1 MYIYI
6 HMYMIYI
13 CIYNIY
19 YIYVYV
25 YIIYIYI
32 YIYIYKIIDKTIV
45 IITFESGR
53 LSLQTQAMIGTGIY
67 ACRIYSPAMKHSDK
81 TRKKKT
87 KC

>member
-1 MYIYI
+1 
-6 HMYMIYI
+6 MYMIYI

-45 IITFESGR
+45 IITF
-53 LSLQTQAMIGTGIY
+53 
-67 ACRIYSPAMKHSDK
+67 
-81 TRKKKT
+81 
-87 KC
+87 